1 MRGEGWGWGAL
12 PRAGPCAPSLVSRA
26 RPPLCSPSAR
36 RPLAGSGKGPSP
48 EEAAGLR
55 DPQPGQTGRAETP
68 PRPPACLS
76 ACLSVCQSAGSE
88 SRASVSL
95 AAAACSATTSAAYFR
110 QLFLSTSAQPSPAQ
124 PAHAPRPYRVAPGS
138 SLGSASREPI
148 RAAARGGAWGGG
160 GAATPPARPWK
171 RMNGAARKASGGSG
185 SKGRTSTINTCGVL
199 ALCQALC

>member
-1 MRGEGWGWGAL
+1 MGVGVGWGWGAL

-76 ACLSVCQSAGSE
+76 ACQSVGLSVCRQRVPRLGFPGSCRPLGHHL
-88 SRASVSL
+88 SRL
-95 AAAACSATTSAAYFR
+95 LPAALPLHLR
-110 QLFLSTSAQPSPAQ
+110 PAQ

-185 SKGRTSTINTCGVL
+185 SKRRTSTINTCGVL